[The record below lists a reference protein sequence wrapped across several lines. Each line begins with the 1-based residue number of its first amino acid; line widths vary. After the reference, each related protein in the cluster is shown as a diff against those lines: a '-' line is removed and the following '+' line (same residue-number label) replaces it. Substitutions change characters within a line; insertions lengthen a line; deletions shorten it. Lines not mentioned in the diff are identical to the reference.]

1 MESPEWKDKLESAIK
16 GLNYKAVTE
25 KINEENVKKL
35 YGDTLKTSVSK
46 LEQYSGCPF
55 SYYLKYG
62 LKINDKET
70 FSVEAMD
77 TGSFMHDVIDRF
89 FQEIE
94 DRNISIKDIEDEEL
108 ENIISAIIDNK
119 LKTNRN
125 YKFTATAKYRALT
138 KRLKEVITMS
148 IKYIVQSIRQS
159 EFQVFGH
166 ELEFGKMAESQ

>member
-1 MESPEWKDKLESAIK
+1 
-16 GLNYKAVTE
+16 
-25 KINEENVKKL
+25 
-35 YGDTLKTSVSK
+35 
-46 LEQYSGCPF
+46 
-55 SYYLKYG
+55 
-62 LKINDKET
+62 
-70 FSVEAMD
+70 MD

-94 DRNISIKDIEDEEL
+94 DRNISIKDIENEEL

-138 KRLKEVITMS
+138 RRLKEVITMS

-166 ELEFGKMAESQ
+166 ELEFGKNGRKPIVVTTESGKRVEIEGKNR